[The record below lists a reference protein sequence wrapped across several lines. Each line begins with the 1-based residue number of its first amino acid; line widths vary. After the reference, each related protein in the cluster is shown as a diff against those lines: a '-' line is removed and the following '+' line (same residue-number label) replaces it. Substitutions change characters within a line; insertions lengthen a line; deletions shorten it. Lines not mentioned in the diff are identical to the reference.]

1 MSRQNNYNKKQFF
14 QKSIMK
20 SQALQ
25 KKKADIKSI
34 KYGNITVP
42 DPKIVTGES
51 EDSIEKD
58 LEVIDDE

>member
-14 QKSIMK
+14 QKSIIK

-25 KKKADIKSI
+25 KKKADIRSI
-34 KYGNITVP
+34 KYGNISVP